1 MLDHVTKSMHHAK
14 CPQLSTWGVGVKIR
28 ENFVHVVV
36 EWPLKI
42 AFPNNLYL
50 IANFECSG
58 TESNTFQIEWL
69 YLTYGIMFGGGSSL
83 TYTPSLVILGHY
95 FKKHMGMVNG
105 FVASGSS
112 VFTFVM
118 PHILEAILSTFG
130 VIESNFYW

>member
-1 MLDHVTKSMHHAK
+1 M
-14 CPQLSTWGVGVKIR
+14 
-28 ENFVHVVV
+28 
-36 EWPLKI
+36 
-42 AFPNNLYL
+42 
-50 IANFECSG
+50 
-58 TESNTFQIEWL
+58 
-69 YLTYGIMFGGGSSL
+69 

-130 VIESNFYW
+130 VIESNFFTALLDESEKIFTAFPHIVSAETILF

>member
-1 MLDHVTKSMHHAK
+1 MVGKFKVRPITGHELNWNPSFIYSHH
-14 CPQLSTWGVGVKIR
+14 
-28 ENFVHVVV
+28 
-36 EWPLKI
+36 
-42 AFPNNLYL
+42 
-50 IANFECSG
+50 
-58 TESNTFQIEWL
+58 SNTFQIEWL

-130 VIESNFYW
+130 VSN

>member
-1 MLDHVTKSMHHAK
+1 MFL
-14 CPQLSTWGVGVKIR
+14 L
-28 ENFVHVVV
+28 
-36 EWPLKI
+36 
-42 AFPNNLYL
+42 
-50 IANFECSG
+50 ANFEYLSN
-58 TESNTFQIEWL
+58 EYNTFQIEWL

-130 VIESNFYW
+130 VSY

>member
-1 MLDHVTKSMHHAK
+1 MLHD
-14 CPQLSTWGVGVKIR
+14 P
-28 ENFVHVVV
+28 F
-36 EWPLKI
+36 KI

-50 IANFECSG
+50 LANFEYLSN
-58 TESNTFQIEWL
+58 ESNTFQIEWL

-130 VIESNFYW
+130 VSTLC